1 MKPSEIR
8 PTHRKP
14 NKWHDEHKRS
24 IYHITL
30 VCNDREPVLGRI
42 VGNSADEARC
52 ELSPLGIAVSRCI
65 NAIPMHGAE
74 HGRQLKVLACQVMPE
89 HCHFVLFVQEDMEC
103 KLGDVIRGLKQGCNK
118 ALRAEVERQRCGGSI
133 GRGTPDVCNGEGG
146 VLQDGAG
153 QEGGV
158 LQNGA
163 GQEAGALQDGA
174 GQEGGALQ
182 NGAGQEGGALQNGAG
197 QEGGALQNGAGQEGG
212 VLQNGAGQEG
222 GALQNGAGLC
232 SAVGTSGLA
241 VVGDGANLASSAGG
255 VGLFHLEKAL
265 PIKSP
270 KMVEGH
276 RLFDDDFD
284 RTPLIRKG
292 QLLTMI
298 KYVHNNPRHRWLK
311 HNRPQLLCPI
321 RGVVVAGRS
330 YDAIGNV
337 NLLGLDRFQ
346 VHARRIYTE
355 QQHREHQNECVLK
368 ARNGYALVSPFV
380 NEREVAVRDFCLK
393 EGHSVIVL
401 HNNGFTDFTQC
412 PGALYDYCVRGQV
425 LVLVPSA
432 WPHDDRKSR
441 CTRQECQ
448 LLNGCAAEIVAE

>member
-133 GRGTPDVCNGEGG
+133 GRGTPDVCNGE
-146 VLQDGAG
+146 A
-153 QEGGV
+153 
-158 LQNGA
+158 
-163 GQEAGALQDGA
+163 
-174 GQEGGALQ
+174 
-182 NGAGQEGGALQNGAG
+182 
-197 QEGGALQNGAGQEGG
+197 G

-232 SAVGTSGLA
+232 SAVGASGLA

-311 HNRPQLLCPI
+311 HNRPQLLCPF

-412 PGALYDYCVRGQV
+412 PGALYDYCVWGQV

>member
-30 VCNDREPVLGRI
+30 VCNDREPVLGCI

-146 VLQDGAG
+146 
-153 QEGGV
+153 
-158 LQNGA
+158 
-163 GQEAGALQDGA
+163 
-174 GQEGGALQ
+174 ALQ
-182 NGAGQEGGALQNGAG
+182 NGAGQEGGALQD
-197 QEGGALQNGAGQEGG
+197 G
-212 VLQNGAGQEG
+212 V
-222 GALQNGAGLC
+222 GLC
-232 SAVGTSGLA
+232 SAVGASGLA